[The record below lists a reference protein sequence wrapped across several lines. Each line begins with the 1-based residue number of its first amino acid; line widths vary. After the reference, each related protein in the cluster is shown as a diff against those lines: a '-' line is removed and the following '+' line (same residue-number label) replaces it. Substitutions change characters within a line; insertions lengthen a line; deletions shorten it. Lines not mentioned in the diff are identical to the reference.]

1 MRVLVDALAASTGG
15 GPVRV
20 RELATSLPALR
31 PEDEFVFAVSGEMAP
46 TVHRFA
52 PDATTL
58 TPPARM
64 QRLPGRVLWEHRSLP
79 RIHRRQP
86 VDVAL
91 SPFNVIPTR
100 WPERRPVL
108 AVIISNLAPYAP
120 ELRTMYGGR
129 PRMRL
134 ELLRALTDRTVRR
147 VDRIFLLSTQAF
159 DLIGRDVLGDRA
171 EVIPMAPPSIPDV
184 LPPISDRPDAPF
196 FFFSSDLVRYKG
208 LETAIEALARL
219 DDRYPPFLL
228 VSGRAVESDYAAA
241 MRQLALRLG
250 VERQVRFLGATP
262 HDLVLSLMRES
273 VACVIPSRFENPG
286 RVPVEAMATG
296 APILASDV
304 PAFREA
310 CGDAAWYFPF
320 GHADELAGMMQ
331 DLLRRP
337 SLRGPMIEAGLARIA
352 GMVPS
357 SASEQMLSSLDA
369 LVAEKLVS
377 RASRAAS

>member
-1 MRVLVDALAASTGG
+1 
-15 GPVRV
+15 
-20 RELATSLPALR
+20 
-31 PEDEFVFAVSGEMAP
+31 
-46 TVHRFA
+46 
-52 PDATTL
+52 
-58 TPPARM
+58 
-64 QRLPGRVLWEHRSLP
+64 
-79 RIHRRQP
+79 
-86 VDVAL
+86 
-91 SPFNVIPTR
+91 
-100 WPERRPVL
+100 
-108 AVIISNLAPYAP
+108 
-120 ELRTMYGGR
+120 
-129 PRMRL
+129 MRL

-147 VDRIFLLSTQAF
+147 VDRVFLLSTQAF

-184 LPPISDRPDAPF
+184 LPPIPDRPDAPF

-219 DDRYPPFLL
+219 DGRDPPFLL

-241 MRQLALRLG
+241 MKQLAIRLG

-262 HDLVLSLMRES
+262 HDLVLALMRES

-310 CGDAAWYFPF
+310 CGDAAAYFPF
-320 GHADELAGMMQ
+320 GHAGELAGMMG

-357 SASEQMLSSLDA
+357 SASEQMLSSLDT

-377 RASRAAS
+377 PASRAAS